1 MADSWVREMTMRA
14 FFELFMHVDSV
25 QPAHFDEKHTFKLN
39 ITPTTKE
46 KDIYK
51 AIMAGLKDFFTNFEM
66 ICLSEVPDPLT
77 GRKPDLQLVHKSKE
91 QELKFIIQ
99 TPDALDENAHRP
111 STMGKSDM
119 PVEIK
124 TEQDSFKFPLGSG
137 AQFIR
142 GQLIAYATNILALQ
156 HRTHVF
162 AIGIFGSVARF
173 FRFDRAGA
181 FMSEQV
187 DYIKDR
193 STFLEFFRR
202 YDLLSAKD
210 RGYDTTVLPTNLAE
224 QSLFHNK
231 LLEFREKVRNGGR
244 ASPAVEQTL
253 DMWQWYDTVKVSVP
267 NCSPTSSSMSSGP
280 SSTNSNES
288 SISSEAPSASS
299 GPSPTSSGPSSK
311 PSDPS
316 SSKSSP
322 PSSNTYIF
330 SAPFFHPASITGRAT
345 KCFVAYCVEM
355 DKLVCL
361 KDTWRSV
368 HPHSQPEHIAIQE
381 ICTAYEKTRKY
392 LPVVYS
398 AGDVMVDGETQV
410 TLTDKW
416 NSLKGA
422 EWVNNQ
428 AQAAKNMKAY
438 IHYRITEELLYPLS
452 TVKNSYELCV
462 VTYDINFVLLLVWKH
477 CGKYLHRDVSS
488 GNVMTDENGRGKLA
502 DWDHS
507 RQMSRPVDE
516 SESCQKFRTGTWQF
530 LSVRLIQ
537 NPCEPH
543 HVIDDLES
551 LFWVFIN
558 TGLRYCHI
566 KIPNF
571 DFSGLFDHDDGVGK
585 MKFLQGNVPHLFELE
600 PLQALFKSYRSIFKS
615 IHTKRGVFLYL
626 NDELSELTSD
636 PVGAKPEDIPEQA
649 HQELASNVFEH
660 DDGEDSSAA
669 KQDSSEIKALS
680 GNSEH
685 QRRRAAVKAAEMDY
699 VNAVEAISTPSQNE
713 ILDLLMTTGLSLTR
727 YEDSKHYG
735 TMPCQ
740 FSNTKRPKAN
750 QGPGTV
756 PMQSSHL
763 PIPSLSLSLQAQPAI
778 PDPEKASTS
787 RQSGSSL
794 GKRSI
799 AEIDEYHPVTH
810 RFKKKKLD
818 EAEVTTEEDA
828 PQASAS
834 APQASTSAPRA
845 SMSASTPSTRGNRR
859 STRNR
864 PSTASLRGPSPQ
876 RTRGRARKSKRG
888 LSLN

>member
-1 MADSWVREMTMRA
+1 MEGQWVREMTMPS
-14 FFELFMHVDSV
+14 FLETFMHVDSV
-25 QPAHFDEKHTFKLN
+25 QPEHFDEKHTFKLN

-99 TPDALDENAHRP
+99 TPDALDQNAHRP

-124 TEQDSFKFPLGSG
+124 TEQDSFKSPLGSG

-162 AIGIFGSVARF
+162 AIGIFSSVARF

-210 RGYDTTVLPTNLAE
+210 RGYDTTVLPTNVAE

-267 NCSPTSSSMSSGP
+267 NCTPTSSSL
-280 SSTNSNES
+280 
-288 SISSEAPSASS
+288 SA
-299 GPSPTSSGPSSK
+299 GPSSK

-462 VTYDINFVLLLVWKH
+462 VTYDINFVLLLVWKY

-507 RQMSRPVDE
+507 RQMSKPVDE
-516 SESCQKFRTGTWQF
+516 SQGCQKFRTGTWQF
-530 LSVRLIQ
+530 LSVRLIE
-537 NPCEPH
+537 NPEEPH
-543 HVIDDLES
+543 HLVDDLES
-551 LFWVFIN
+551 LFWVFIY
-558 TGLRYCHI
+558 TALRYCHI

-571 DFSGLFDHDDGVGK
+571 DFSGLFDSVNGSGKVEFLKGDG
-585 MKFLQGNVPHLFELE
+585 PDLFELE
-600 PLQALFKSYRSIFKS
+600 PLQTLFKSYKTIFEE
-615 IHTKRGVFLYL
+615 IRTTRGAFLLL
-626 NDELSELTSD
+626 NRRMLLTSE
-636 PVGAKPEDIPEQA
+636 PIGANSKGIPEQA
-649 HQELASNVFEH
+649 HQKLASDLLER
-660 DDGEDSSAA
+660 DDGEGHSSA
-669 KQDSSEIKALS
+669 KQDPSETKALS
-680 GNSEH
+680 RNSEH
-685 QRRRAAVKAAEMDY
+685 QRRHAAVKAAEMDY
-699 VNAVEAISTPSQNE
+699 VNEVEAACSLPQNE
-713 ILDLLMTTGLSLTR
+713 ILNLLR
-727 YEDSKHYG
+727 VAVDSSMIHSNSPHYD
-735 TMPCQ
+735 TVPCQ
-740 FSNTKRPKAN
+740 FSRTKRPKEN

-763 PIPSLSLSLQAQPAI
+763 PIPSLSLSLQAQPAV

-794 GKRSI
+794 GKRPI
-799 AEIDEYHPVTH
+799 AKARQYDPVTSH
-810 RFKKKKLD
+810 FTKDNGEKSNKKQKLD

-828 PQASAS
+828 PQASTS

-845 SMSASTPSTRGNRR
+845 STSTSTSTRGNRR